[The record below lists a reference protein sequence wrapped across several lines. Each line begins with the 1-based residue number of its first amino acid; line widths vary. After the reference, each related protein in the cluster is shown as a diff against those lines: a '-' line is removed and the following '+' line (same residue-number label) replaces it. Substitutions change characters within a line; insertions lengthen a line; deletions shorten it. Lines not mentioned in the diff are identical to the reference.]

1 MAHRVDSHGFSKYH
15 SLYASL
21 SSPML
26 KNVSGKLLPGTLE
39 DPTVIFNVRQLPSL
53 FSQIVDI
60 AMKLRESMLRH
71 LPFLSMTATTGAG
84 FCQGLTL
91 TASRR
96 YSHCCI
102 VAPPFFCP
110 EHFGKFRDNLTQRD
124 PTL

>member
-71 LPFLSMTATTGAG
+71 LAVSVDDCNDRSWFLPGIDTYRKQEIFPLLHRRSPFL
-84 FCQGLTL
+84 L
-91 TASRR
+91 
-96 YSHCCI
+96 Y
-102 VAPPFFCP
+102 
-110 EHFGKFRDNLTQRD
+110 
-124 PTL
+124 